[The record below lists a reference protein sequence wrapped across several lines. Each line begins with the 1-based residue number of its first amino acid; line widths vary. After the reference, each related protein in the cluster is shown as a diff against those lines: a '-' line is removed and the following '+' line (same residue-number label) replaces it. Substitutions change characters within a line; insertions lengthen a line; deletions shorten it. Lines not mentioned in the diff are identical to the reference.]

1 MCAPKVLV
9 LRCLMSC
16 WLPNGVF
23 SDAET
28 YPWWNLSIYSI
39 PAKKR
44 TMNSFLPVLPN
55 SRRKDVQKLLPGWRG
70 DVVIDQRRICG
81 GEAKLIWHRNLIEH
95 MSYCIHIYICIH
107 TCILHI
113 DLYMLALLSIM
124 YDPWSPADQQPRF
137 WAAAI
142 LGISM
147 KWRVKWQSRTW
158 FILFWNTCCT
168 GFNTMGCYGH
178 VWIVSIKQYDLYHL
192 PIKEYS
198 CITQV
203 GSRLLT
209 TRPLDTMSYL
219 PCF

>member
-23 SDAET
+23 SDVET

-95 MSYCIHIYICIH
+95 MSYCIYMHTYMYITYRSIH
-107 TCILHI
+107 VGT
-113 DLYMLALLSIM
+113 S
-124 YDPWSPADQQPRF
+124 
-137 WAAAI
+137 
-142 LGISM
+142 
-147 KWRVKWQSRTW
+147 V
-158 FILFWNTCCT
+158 N
-168 GFNTMGCYGH
+168 H
-178 VWIVSIKQYDLYHL
+178 VWSLI
-192 PIKEYS
+192 P
-198 CITQV
+198 
-203 GSRLLT
+203 SRPAT
-209 TRPLDTMSYL
+209 TVLGCSYL
-219 PCF
+219 GNQHEMESQVAEPNMIHPFLEHMLYRF

>member
-23 SDAET
+23 SDVET

-95 MSYCIHIYICIH
+95 MSYCIYIYAYIH
-107 TCILHI
+107 VYYISIYTCWHFCQSCMILDPQQTSNHGFGLQLSWESAWNGESSGRAEHDSSFFGTHAVPVLI
-113 DLYMLALLSIM
+113 LWDAMDTFGLLA
-124 YDPWSPADQQPRF
+124 
-137 WAAAI
+137 
-142 LGISM
+142 
-147 KWRVKWQSRTW
+147 
-158 FILFWNTCCT
+158 
-168 GFNTMGCYGH
+168 
-178 VWIVSIKQYDLYHL
+178 
-192 PIKEYS
+192 
-198 CITQV
+198 
-203 GSRLLT
+203 
-209 TRPLDTMSYL
+209 
-219 PCF
+219 